1 MWRCIIQH
9 LTCKK
14 QAQIPYLPTFWLHFS
29 VKGDPTAW
37 VVADLPTPNC
47 IEFTIYG
54 ALLAWQVDGYF
65 GTQKGIEY
73 LNDTIGKITIALK
86 ENSPQ
91 RLPWKPDL
99 RSADHYYPKIHK
111 LRDFKGLEIVRKR
124 KAPQRADS
132 YDDYAFWAIK
142 LYTEDLIR
150 EYGEGTPVPYPIIE
164 EWALSQFFDKEHSTI
179 RAKCR
184 SVWNWYDERRWTS
197 PKSKRRFEMTRSERA
212 KANSQKIAQET
223 KRKIIN
229 AVTGMFAQEY
239 KKSNGTWN
247 ISKLSKELKMSRNTV
262 IKYLKEFQDNN

>member
-1 MWRCIIQH
+1 M
-9 LTCKK
+9 
-14 QAQIPYLPTFWLHFS
+14 
-29 VKGDPTAW
+29 
-37 VVADLPTPNC
+37 ADLPTPNC
-47 IEFTIYG
+47 IEFTTYG
-54 ALLAWQVDGYF
+54 AYVAWQISGYF

-86 ENSPQ
+86 ENNPQ

-111 LRDFKGLEIVRKR
+111 LREFKGLDTVRKR

-150 EYGEGTPVPYPIIE
+150 AYGEGTPLPYEGIE
-164 EWALSQFFDKEHSTI
+164 DWALNQFINKERSTI

-184 SVWNWYDERRWTS
+184 SIWNWNDKRGWTL

-212 KANSQKIAQET
+212 RSNAQKKADEA
-223 KRKIIN
+223 KRKVIN
-229 AVTGMFAQEY
+229 ATSGLMAEEY
-239 KKSNGTWN
+239 KTKTGKWN
-247 ISKLSKELKMSRNTV
+247 ISKLAKELKMSRDTV
-262 IKYLKEFQDNN
+262 RKYLREFQANN